1 MEINRMNVT
10 ISKQTAA
17 NIRELA
23 NNDTNILWKITGK
36 LALHIVPLSMY
47 LLKKEL
53 GYKKLSKQ
61 TWKYEVEY
69 VDKVY
74 WLIWNGYIRTQDY
87 PYRLILTDKFK
98 ELE

>member
-1 MEINRMNVT
+1 MNVT
-10 ISKQTAA
+10 ISKQTAN
-17 NIRELA
+17 NISELA
-23 NNDTNILWKITGK
+23 DKDTRILWKANGK
-36 LALHIVPLSMY
+36 SAIYIVPLAMY

-74 WLIWNGYIRTQDY
+74 WLIWNGYIKTQDY
-87 PYRLILTDKFK
+87 PYRLVLTDKFN
-98 ELE
+98 ELM